1 MRVTSLGQKK
11 EKMKYK
17 LVLVG
22 ILMGVLSSCT
32 TSYRI
37 KSVTHPNGIVYH
49 FPQKRSSFG
58 EWVDMSRIGSY
69 TKEWA
74 HSVIMDDK
82 ELNSTKVKY
91 YSYEK

>member
-1 MRVTSLGQKK
+1 MKKCFLGI
-11 EKMKYK
+11 
-17 LVLVG
+17 L
-22 ILMGVLSSCT
+22 LMGVLGGCSA
-32 TSYRI
+32 SYRI
-37 KSVTHPNGIVYH
+37 KEVTHPNGIVYH
-49 FPQKRSSFG
+49 FPQKRVGFG

-74 HSVIMDDK
+74 HLVIMDDK

>member
-17 LVLVG
+17 WVLVG

-32 TSYRI
+32 ASYRI

-49 FPQKRSSFG
+49 FPQKRVGFG

-74 HSVIMDDK
+74 HSVIKEDK
-82 ELNSTKVKY
+82 EINSTKVSY
-91 YSYEK
+91 YNFK